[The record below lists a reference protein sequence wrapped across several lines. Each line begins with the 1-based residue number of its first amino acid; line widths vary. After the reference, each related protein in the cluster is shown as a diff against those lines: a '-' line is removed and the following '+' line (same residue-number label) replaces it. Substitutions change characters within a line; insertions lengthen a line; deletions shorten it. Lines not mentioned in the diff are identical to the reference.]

1 MPGGP
6 DRRAA
11 YRDRIER
18 LRREGQLTEAEA
30 DEARRLL
37 DRGRYGE
44 LEGTLRLRAL
54 VDRDHDAGPTAR
66 EALLVLVALV
76 ALVALVY
83 LVAAGVVP

>member
-1 MPGGP
+1 MPGDP
-6 DRRAA
+6 NRRAA
-11 YRDRIER
+11 YRDCIER
-18 LRREGQLTEAEA
+18 LCREGQLTEAEA

-54 VDRDHDAGPTAR
+54 VDRDHDAGPTGR
-66 EALLVLVALV
+66 EALLVLFALV

-83 LVAAGVVP
+83 LAAGVVP